1 MKYGLGSG
9 ILWGLDTLILGI
21 AVSMAPLAELSEAP
35 IASAFLHDACCAIM
49 LLLYMGLR
57 GRLGDTVAA
66 LKTRSGRVV
75 MVAALLGGPLGMT
88 GYLIAIANIGSGY
101 TAIISAF
108 YPAVGT
114 VLAVLALHECMRVRQ
129 VIALMAALGGVMTM
143 GWMSAGAEA
152 TAGDP
157 LLGVTGALVCVFG
170 WGSEAVILAWGMRD
184 DAVDNETALQIRETT
199 SALVYGLVV
208 APVAGALNLAG
219 DVVTTPA
226 MGVIA
231 LAALAGTVSYLFYY
245 QAINRIGA
253 ARGMALNISYSAWAV
268 IFGVIILG
276 NIPQLLDIVCCV
288 LILGGTVLSATAEW
302 VDLNMFKREDPAVD
316 PASGK
321 SASITEGASGKSAS
335 APRDTASEKNTSA
348 AMDSTSGKDMLAK

>member
-1 MKYGLGSG
+1 M
-9 ILWGLDTLILGI
+9 
-21 AVSMAPLAELSEAP
+21 
-35 IASAFLHDACCAIM
+35 
-49 LLLYMGLR
+49 
-57 GRLGDTVAA
+57 
-66 LKTRSGRVV
+66 
-75 MVAALLGGPLGMT
+75 
-88 GYLIAIANIGSGY
+88 
-101 TAIISAF
+101 
-108 YPAVGT
+108 
-114 VLAVLALHECMRVRQ
+114 
-129 VIALMAALGGVMTM
+129 
-143 GWMSAGAEA
+143 
-152 TAGDP
+152 
-157 LLGVTGALVCVFG
+157 FG

-321 SASITEGASGKSAS
+321 SAS
-335 APRDTASEKNTSA
+335 APRDTASEKNTST
-348 AMDSTSGKDMLAK
+348 AMDSASSKDTLVK

>member
-1 MKYGLGSG
+1 
-9 ILWGLDTLILGI
+9 
-21 AVSMAPLAELSEAP
+21 
-35 IASAFLHDACCAIM
+35 
-49 LLLYMGLR
+49 
-57 GRLGDTVAA
+57 
-66 LKTRSGRVV
+66 

-114 VLAVLALHECMRVRQ
+114 VLAVLALHERMRVRQ

-268 IFGVIILG
+268 IFG
-276 NIPQLLDIVCCV
+276 LDIVCCV

-321 SASITEGASGKSAS
+321 SAS